1 MRWVWM
7 SICVLTCIESDILYI
22 CFCWMEFSSTF
33 WLLVQTRRVI
43 YRCIC
48 VCCQSNATWLLPKG
62 HGTACVL
69 LILCYLRRASC
80 ALEEDWWLAVWCRMF
95 TVIAVSEVS
104 MSDLCLLNTGSPFYT
119 FRCWLLFAF
128 GVFDFAQVGGHVA
141 VWRAPWVTSV
151 QQGIVFTWV
160 DTKYIWLIYIEMEE
174 VEEAGKFHN
183 FILTTLRHKWETLYF
198 KNVKLKKKN
207 LSKNIPSQF

>member
-1 MRWVWM
+1 MFCYALGVDVNMCAYVYWIRHFIYMLLLNGILVNF
-7 SICVLTCIESDILYI
+7 LTSGADTSCHISLY
-22 CFCWMEFSSTF
+22 
-33 WLLVQTRRVI
+33 L
-43 YRCIC
+43 
-48 VCCQSNATWLLPKG
+48 CCQSNATWLLPKG

-198 KNVKLKKKN
+198 KNVK
-207 LSKNIPSQF
+207 F